1 MDTVIK
7 AQAQALEAEAA
18 IIVEGRIAEKEDVI
32 HCLICGPSAH
42 LIQAQTMMR
51 LLKAALLPCM
61 KTTPIWG
68 IQDGLL
74 TRDVSM
80 L

>member
-7 AQAQALEAEAA
+7 AQALEAETA
-18 IIVEGRIAEKEDVI
+18 IIVEGRIVGKEDAI
-32 HCLICGPSAH
+32 HFLICGPSAH
-42 LIQAQTMMR
+42 PIRVLTMMR
-51 LLKAALLPCM
+51 LLEAAHQPCM
-61 KTTPIWG
+61 KTTTRWG